1 MLNNKTAKELMENT
15 SNFTILDY
23 QLKTLRRG
31 PFAGSPLGLF
41 LIEEPGNPKSAVCAH
56 VHFAKDDTSRVG
68 RINLAHHLTPPR
80 NEMLYVEGLHG
91 LSKSE
96 VRKRKHMIE
105 YVAVPNVSQP
115 CDREPDDLEYSE
127 WKKEA
132 RLRCILFTC
141 CIADQSPLKEKVKK
155 GTELVK
161 KCHDFVERNERGRWN
176 GLTKRNMT
184 SSDLSYSGKFRQ
196 KERS

>member
-1 MLNNKTAKELMENT
+1 MKDAEKEYFGSLPLPSPRIVTTRADPGRNSPYMEFSFNNGHKLTLFSDPGFFKFCTLSIFELDEERNKRMLNNKTAKELMENT

-23 QLKTLRRG
+23 QLKTLQRG

-56 VHFAKDDTSRVG
+56 LHFAKDDTSRVG

-96 VRKRKHMIE
+96 VRKRKHVIE

-115 CDREPDDLEYSE
+115 CDREPDDLEY
-127 WKKEA
+127 
-132 RLRCILFTC
+132 
-141 CIADQSPLKEKVKK
+141 
-155 GTELVK
+155 
-161 KCHDFVERNERGRWN
+161 
-176 GLTKRNMT
+176 
-184 SSDLSYSGKFRQ
+184 
-196 KERS
+196 